1 MPQVAF
7 IAQVPGRRHGGG
19 GEGATGRFDTVAA
32 LEQWVERGVAPSR
45 IVASHQANA
54 STDRTRPLC
63 PYPQTAQWK
72 GSGSTDAEE
81 NFECAVSFPSAM
93 SPR

>member
-7 IAQVPGRRHGGG
+7 IAQVPGRGHCGG
-19 GEGATGRFDTVAA
+19 GEGATDRFDTVAA

-54 STDRTRPLC
+54 STDRTRP
-63 PYPQTAQWK
+63 PVSAD
-72 GSGSTDAEE
+72 G
-81 NFECAVSFPSAM
+81 AVEGFWQY
-93 SPR
+93 RR